1 MFIKFILNKPY
12 KHIIRGV
19 NVMIDLEKIIE
30 GLEMVDDIVDCYYNP
45 EKDEIFLSN
54 IGEYEEL
61 SEDEIDELFEKSII
75 LPTKYKINEYQI
87 MVDFIETIDNLEIKS
102 NLQRLIQGK
111 GAFRRFKNY
120 CFNVNIIQDW
130 YKFKEE
136 RYKQIAIE
144 WCEQNDLKYK

>member
-1 MFIKFILNKPY
+1 MVTLS
-12 KHIIRGV
+12 
-19 NVMIDLEKIIE
+19 KIIE

-75 LPTKYKINEYQI
+75 LPSQYEINEYQ
-87 MVDFIETIDNLEIKS
+87 MMEDFIHTIENLEIKN

-111 GAFRRFKNY
+111 GAFRRFKDY
-120 CFNVNIIQDW
+120 CAEMDIIQEW
-130 YKFKEE
+130 YKYRDEQSKE
-136 RYKQIAIE
+136 IAIY
-144 WCEQNDLKYK
+144 WCKQNELEYK